1 MNKVPKKQK
10 SEGKV
15 VYHDL
20 SGGEDFATAACD
32 FPEDIQ
38 AIQERVRAAIRATE
52 ASYEASILDTP
63 TTKKSFE
70 KVLEVHYPSSQKNEP
85 TIVFPAAHKVEE
97 PPSIS
102 AQSVVVEPKQA
113 TEKAKK
119 KTYTH
124 EAQKKSLRSNKLAE
138 EAPAARSENSPRQ
151 EGSYLYYNASPKEAK
166 HYPTIVVNKLT
177 VSTAPRAEFYK
188 EHQLALKNE
197 GKNKEASKFK
207 PKPKS
212 KGAGILSNTI
222 FYLIIILLLVF
233 LESSVIL
240 QNENDKPVN
249 LAGFSPMTVLSNSMK
264 SVYPKGS
271 LLVTRQV
278 NPQTLNIGDDI
289 TFITEANRTV
299 THRIVGIEEDYLRTR
314 ERGFVTK
321 GVDNAREDAE
331 IVHANNVVG
340 RVIFSS
346 YPLGRI
352 VQFIREHLVISV
364 ILMLV
369 LVLILH
375 EMLSFFI
382 TRLKQGKT
390 RKNRRIKPKN
400 RVKRRKVRERKVLSH
415 EAI

>member
-1 MNKVPKKQK
+1 M
-10 SEGKV
+10 
-15 VYHDL
+15 
-20 SGGEDFATAACD
+20 
-32 FPEDIQ
+32 
-38 AIQERVRAAIRATE
+38 
-52 ASYEASILDTP
+52 
-63 TTKKSFE
+63 
-70 KVLEVHYPSSQKNEP
+70 
-85 TIVFPAAHKVEE
+85 
-97 PPSIS
+97 
-102 AQSVVVEPKQA
+102 
-113 TEKAKK
+113 
-119 KTYTH
+119 
-124 EAQKKSLRSNKLAE
+124 
-138 EAPAARSENSPRQ
+138 
-151 EGSYLYYNASPKEAK
+151 
-166 HYPTIVVNKLT
+166 
-177 VSTAPRAEFYK
+177 
-188 EHQLALKNE
+188 KNE
-197 GKNKEASKFK
+197 GKNKEASRLK

-249 LAGFSPMTVLSNSMK
+249 LAGFSPMTILSNSMK

-352 VQFIREHLVISV
+352 VQFIREHLVILV

-390 RKNRRIKPKN
+390 RKNRRVKPKN
-400 RVKRRKVRERKVLSH
+400 RVKRRKVRGRKVLSH